1 MQVGLQLLTLLWA
14 GIPGMCSF
22 LHLVV
27 YAVLEKKLAVS
38 FFCVGNIE
46 IKLSFSLKIFKF
58 GAFEFF
64 LSLVRYIN

>member
-1 MQVGLQLLTLLWA
+1 
-14 GIPGMCSF
+14 MCSF